1 LARFGRLMSYDNFMN
16 QLFYYCVEILKKIS
30 EITGMSYEEANI
42 WIFVVIHPLITLLLI
57 YELSK
62 CKKLAKSQL

>member
-1 LARFGRLMSYDNFMN
+1 MSYDNFMN
-16 QLFYYCVEILKKIS
+16 QLFYYCVEILKQIA
-30 EITGMSYEEANI
+30 ELTGMSYEEANI

-62 CKKLAKSQL
+62 CKKLAKS

>member
-1 LARFGRLMSYDNFMN
+1 MSYDNFMN

-30 EITGMSYEEANI
+30 EITSMSYEEINI
-42 WIFVVIHPLITLLLI
+42 WIFVVIHPIVTLLLI
-57 YELSK
+57 YELAK

>member
-1 LARFGRLMSYDNFMN
+1 MSYDNFMN

-30 EITGMSYEEANI
+30 EMTGMSYEEANI
-42 WIFVVIHPLITLLLI
+42 WIFVVIHPLINLLLI

-62 CKKLAKSQL
+62 CKKSAKFQQ

>member
-1 LARFGRLMSYDNFMN
+1 MSYDNFMN

-57 YELSK
+57 YELAK
-62 CKKLAKSQL
+62 CNKLAKSQL

>member
-1 LARFGRLMSYDNFMN
+1 MTYDIFMN